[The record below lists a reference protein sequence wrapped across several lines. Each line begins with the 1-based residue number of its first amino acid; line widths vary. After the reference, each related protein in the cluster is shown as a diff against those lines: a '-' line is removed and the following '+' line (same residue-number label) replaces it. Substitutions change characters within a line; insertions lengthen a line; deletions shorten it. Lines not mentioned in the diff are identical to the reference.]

1 MQRASGPNPSVGA
14 RRWRR
19 LLRIGVVLF
28 SCCGTHA
35 FAQERVA
42 DELLILR
49 TLLASERARVDAL
62 EAELRDRREALEALA
77 ARVDTATGGAAVA
90 PAAQAPAAQATPA
103 SAQASATPAE
113 QPRFDFYGETL
124 VRLATLHQGSCA
136 GCPDRTIGRFRARF
150 GAEGRLA
157 PGLRAVFGVS
167 TGELNDP
174 NSVYQTFGGNLGR
187 KATTFDRA
195 YLVYAPRRA
204 PWVELSAGKFPY
216 PWVRSSMTFD
226 VDFFPEGA
234 SERFSVNLQR
244 AGVLRNVSAQALQI
258 VVNEQASAADMLLLG
273 GQSTATFRFGP
284 RLTTRAVGT
293 FFNVTQPDLILRT
306 QLDGTNVGVRNT
318 NALVSATAGGS
329 RYQSAFRYVNVI
341 AENTVT
347 TAWVSMPVT
356 ATLELHRNVKAATD
370 RDTAVSLRIDG
381 GRLQRPRDWGFGW
394 HLFHVEQDAIVSAL
408 GESDWRAPSNVL
420 QHRLAFS
427 YVAQAHLRTHFT
439 WYRGRTLDTAL
450 PGALRVSS
458 VDPGTREPWAN
469 RMYFDVQYLF

>member
-1 MQRASGPNPSVGA
+1 MLLACASTP
-14 RRWRR
+14 
-19 LLRIGVVLF
+19 
-28 SCCGTHA
+28 A
-35 FAQERVA
+35 FAQERA
-42 DELLILR
+42 SDELRLLR
-49 TLLASERARVDAL
+49 TLLASERARVEAL
-62 EAELRDRREALEALA
+62 EQELRDRRDAIEALA
-77 ARVDTATGGAAVA
+77 ARVEAAARVAGVA
-90 PAAQAPAAQATPA
+90 PVAEVA
-103 SAQASATPAE
+103 SAPTAPPAGATSAEP
-113 QPRFDFYGETL
+113 PRFDFYGETL
-124 VRLATLHQGSCA
+124 VRLATLHQGSCS
-136 GCPDRTIGRFRARF
+136 GCPDRTIGRFRVRF

-174 NSVYQTFGGNLGR
+174 NSVYQTFGGSLGR
-187 KATTFDRA
+187 KATTFDRG

-234 SERFSVNLQR
+234 SERVSVNLSR
-244 AGVLRNVSAQALQI
+244 AGALRQLSAQALQV
-258 VVNEQASAADMLLLG
+258 VVNEQAAGADMLLLG
-273 GQSTATFRFGP
+273 GQSTATVRFGP

-318 NALVSATAGGS
+318 NALLGTAGGGS
-329 RYQSAFRYVNVI
+329 RYLSAFRYVNVI
-341 AENTVT
+341 AENTVST
-347 TAWVSMPVT
+347 SWVSMPVT
-356 ATLELHRNVKAATD
+356 ATIELHRNVKAATD

-394 HLFHVEQDAIVSAL
+394 HVFHVEQDAIVSAL

-420 QHRLAFS
+420 QHRFAFS
-427 YVAQAHLRTHFT
+427 FVAQAHLRTHVT

-450 PGALRVSS
+450 PGALRVPSA
-458 VDPGTREPWAN
+458 DPGSRDPWAN
-469 RMYFDVQYLF
+469 RLYFDVQYLF